1 LKYLF
6 PQWVTEKSSGGKYN
20 ILLRGEAK
28 PTVMPFIV
36 VVEVALGGSRRLL
49 EASETFKGL

>member
-6 PQWVTEKSSGGKYN
+6 PQWVTEKSTGGKYN

-28 PTVMPFIV
+28 PFIV